1 MSSARAESS
10 AGATNR
16 RLFAGEDP
24 GGQVPVG
31 ASGGLSRRRPCALAG
46 SLCPPKPQSGEGG
59 TKASA
64 AEIAFARFS
73 FGVTFSL
80 PITLL
85 GELGASAARH
95 RSTPATPLGATAPP
109 RAPSLRTRGVL
120 LNSRGIKRLHIHIS
134 RKHVLKP
141 KGNCAV
147 RPLVTL
153 PRVELSVQRWQ
164 RSHAPRAGLVRFLL
178 VPVPPPRCRLLQ
190 SLC

>member
-10 AGATNR
+10 AGTTNCW
-16 RLFAGEDP
+16 LLAGEGP
-24 GGQVPVG
+24 GGQVMVG
-31 ASGGLSRRRPCALAG
+31 ASRGLSRRRPCALTG

-73 FGVTFSL
+73 FGVRFSL

-85 GELGASAARH
+85 GEMGASAARH
-95 RSTPATPLGATAPP
+95 RSILGTPLGATAPP

-120 LNSRGIKRLHIHIS
+120 LNSRGIKHLHIHIS
-134 RKHVLKP
+134 RKHVLKL

-153 PRVELSVQRWQ
+153 PRVELSVQT
-164 RSHAPRAGLVRFLL
+164 AAFTRATRGSR
-178 VPVPPPRCRLLQ
+178 
-190 SLC
+190 